1 MNVYPPKRSYGDNQL
16 LRVHRYA
23 EVGTSGGG
31 RWLIQKVI
39 PARMMG
45 ELKSETGKEREPGK
59 ETLMN
64 ELLQWAVRAL
74 SLCRI
79 LRIVSQRGKE
89 DGIFIDQFLN
99 LFG

>member
-1 MNVYPPKRSYGDNQL
+1 MGMDREAWHAI
-16 LRVHRYA
+16 VHLSPSQSHFSTLPSSLQ
-23 EVGTSGGG
+23 E
-31 RWLIQKVI
+31 VI